1 MAIAIQNNEPDAEGL
16 KVLSSMNRATP
27 GESLTGN
34 PDEPKTWEQPP
45 KYTNIRDALEHVLS
59 KLIEEKTYLSIVSAI
74 GKGIPISDVVQQILY
89 IGFTKGKWNPDMMLL
104 LVEPLMYLVMSLCEK
119 AGVEYILY
127 RGEEEDDKDANK
139 KDELIAQGKEL
150 GSLAQAIKNKAEAG
164 TITNASIPREI
175 ATELAQIEAPESLM
189 ARPAEQEMPTAS
201 NSLLAANI

>member
-1 MAIAIQNNEPDAEGL
+1 
-16 KVLSSMNRATP
+16 
-27 GESLTGN
+27 
-34 PDEPKTWEQPP
+34 
-45 KYTNIRDALEHVLS
+45 
-59 KLIEEKTYLSIVSAI
+59 
-74 GKGIPISDVVQQILY
+74 
-89 IGFTKGKWNPDMMLL
+89 
-104 LVEPLMYLVMSLCEK
+104 MSLCEK

-139 KDELIAQGKEL
+139 KEELIAQGKEL